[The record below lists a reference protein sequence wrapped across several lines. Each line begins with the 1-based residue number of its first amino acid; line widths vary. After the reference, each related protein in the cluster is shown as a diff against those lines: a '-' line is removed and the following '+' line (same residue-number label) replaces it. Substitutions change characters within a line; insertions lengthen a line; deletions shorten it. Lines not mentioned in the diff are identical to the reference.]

1 MTFSRERIAATATA
15 LPAVP
20 PELLALAIGYRC
32 GLDPACSD
40 QWLESLHETIR
51 DGARMGYRA
60 FCDKAGAP

>member
-1 MTFSRERIAATATA
+1 MTFSREKIAATAKA

-40 QWLESLHETIR
+40 QWLEFLHETIR
-51 DGARMGYRA
+51 DGA
-60 FCDKAGAP
+60 FLGARETAP